1 VNRRE
6 GKDRRTAVIGA
17 GSWGTTLANLLAER
31 VEDVTLWVFE
41 EDVLRTMERKRE
53 NELFLPGIPLA
64 DNLKLTH
71 SLEEAFADKGIL
83 ICVLPSHAVR
93 EIFRQ
98 GRPYLQQGVLIISA
112 TKGLEEETYH
122 TASQVLREVVGPES
136 GAQFACLS
144 GPSFAREVSRKMP
157 TAVAVAGSR
166 PQASEIAQ
174 DLFARPYFRVYTNP
188 DLIGVELGGAV
199 KNVMAIAAGAS
210 DGLGFGHS
218 SRAALITRGL
228 AEMTRLGVSLGAEAQ
243 TFSGLAG
250 LGDLVLTCTGD
261 LSRNRQ
267 VGLGLGRGKTLQEI
281 LEGRRMVVEGIRSTK
296 AVREL
301 ARKRAVE
308 TPITDKVYEILYEGK
323 SPGEAV
329 KELMSREPRSEREK
343 FEPP

>member
-122 TASQVLREVVGPES
+122 TASQVLREVVGPGS

-166 PQASEIAQ
+166 AQASEIAQ

-281 LEGRRMVVEGIRSTK
+281 LEGRRMVAEGIRSTK

>member
-122 TASQVLREVVGPES
+122 TASQVLREVVGPGS

-243 TFSGLAG
+243 TFFGLAG

-281 LEGRRMVVEGIRSTK
+281 LEGRRMVAEGIRSTK